1 MDEKGSIL
9 IVDDNISLCRTISFV
24 LKHKGYAA
32 ATAKDGLEAIERVKE
47 TSFDMIFMD
56 IKMPIMDGVETYKRI
71 KKIRPEAMVVMMT
84 AYAVEDLVQE
94 ALQEGAYGIIYK
106 PLDIEKVVAFIN
118 KDMGGQGGVAR
129 LDG

>member
-1 MDEKGSIL
+1 MGEKGSIL

-32 ATAKDGLEAIERVKE
+32 TTAKDGLEAIERVKE
-47 TSFDMIFMD
+47 RSFDMIFMD

-84 AYAVEDLVQE
+84 AYAVEDLV
-94 ALQEGAYGIIYK
+94 
-106 PLDIEKVVAFIN
+106 
-118 KDMGGQGGVAR
+118 
-129 LDG
+129 